1 MPFQQY
7 SAWLNV
13 LRHSVSIGSSRGKG
27 ECSLVPRM
35 SEPHGR
41 EHTGHLWWA
50 CARMW
55 GRWAK
60 GKTSPFILEFS
71 SPGSLYLK
79 PLTAV
84 CSWRGEGGKAP
95 MATAGSE
102 REGGSWVGK
111 YCQAG
116 HQLPHSPQG
125 SFCSGLSHDLANRR
139 TGELV
144 PHMDGF
150 QPGSSTETL
159 MDCSPASPASIL
171 LEGSQSSGD

>member
-1 MPFQQY
+1 
-7 SAWLNV
+7 
-13 LRHSVSIGSSRGKG
+13 
-27 ECSLVPRM
+27 
-35 SEPHGR
+35 
-41 EHTGHLWWA
+41 
-50 CARMW
+50 
-55 GRWAK
+55 
-60 GKTSPFILEFS
+60 
-71 SPGSLYLK
+71 
-79 PLTAV
+79 
-84 CSWRGEGGKAP
+84 

-111 YCQAG
+111 HCQAG

-159 MDCSPASPASIL
+159 MDSVQLALPPSFWRGRSRQETENEAMIRACALPDIASGAKTPLPSLWDPEHGRDGLSCSVPGHTVFP
-171 LEGSQSSGD
+171 SGRKGAPQAGRKD

>member
-7 SAWLNV
+7 SARRNV
-13 LRHSVSIGSSRGKG
+13 LRHSVSIGSSGGKG
-27 ECSLVPRM
+27 ECSLVPRI

-79 PLTAV
+79 SLTAV
-84 CSWRGEGGKAP
+84 CSWREG
-95 MATAGSE
+95 
-102 REGGSWVGK
+102 RVGK
-111 YCQAG
+111 PPWQLLGQKGREAAG
-116 HQLPHSPQG
+116 WASIAKQG
-125 SFCSGLSHDLANRR
+125 TSFPTLLRSLSA
-139 TGELV
+139 
-144 PHMDGF
+144 
-150 QPGSSTETL
+150 Q
-159 MDCSPASPASIL
+159 ASPMIWQTAALENWFPTWMAS
-171 LEGSQSSGD
+171 SQALPLRP